1 MIEIAEI
8 AIQYGAK
15 VPFLR
20 NSVTANDHDYLL
32 MLFKKSF

>member
-1 MIEIAEI
+1 MVSTDDIEIAEI

-20 NSVTANDHDYLL
+20 NSVTA
-32 MLFKKSF
+32 K

>member
-1 MIEIAEI
+1 MVSTDDIEIAEI

-20 NSVTANDHDYLL
+20 NSVTANDHATT
-32 MLFKKSF
+32 F